1 MKKTRIDIRGIIVP
15 SEYDASYF
23 ASYIE
28 RGIFTPESRVRKAL
42 AEAKGDVDIYINSP
56 GGSVIA
62 GNEIINA
69 IEQARA
75 DGKSVSIT
83 IGAWAASMGA
93 NIALASPRESVSAH
107 KNSKLMFH
115 GASAIT
121 LGGEQAHRDE
131 ATLLAKMNADWKSE
145 LVRRGNDEA
154 TVAEWFE
161 EGREGCLSADEALA
175 ANIVGTI
182 VNANDEEPAAVL
194 KMADIDDLA
203 AHKLQIA
210 ACAAIQI
217 EAEADTEEAEPETT
231 EATETP
237 EATETEEA
245 EAKTEEDP
253 DEETPEALKLKMLSA
268 MQEAETVRAELK
280 AMQAAK
286 DREIAAVHK
295 AHKEA
300 IEKHAAEMAARA
312 EYIKNL
318 ETEKQAT
325 DARLARLTS
334 AGLALSAEPQSW
346 QEALKLTNGD
356 HAQAVKL
363 FPELHRQVINR
374 GK

>member
-69 IEQARA
+69 IEQSRV

-131 ATLLAKMNADWKSE
+131 ATLLAKMNADWMSE

-161 EGREGCLSADEALA
+161 EGREGWLSADEALA

-182 VNANDEEPAAVL
+182 VNADDEEPAAVL

-217 EAEADTEEAEPETT
+217 EAEAET
-231 EATETP
+231 EATEAEETP
-237 EATETEEA
+237 EAAETEETEEA
-245 EAKTEEDP
+245 EAETEAEEP

-300 IEKHAAEMAARA
+300 IEKHAAELTARA

-363 FPELHRQVINR
+363 FPELHRQIINR